1 MIKKNG
7 LSLFFCLV
15 WTDNLLLHFGWSK
28 KNRKGKCNCLC
39 SHAFCLLHTSSPLLS
54 VCLIVFKLVFINLFN
69 FFVFLSLCFYHSLG
83 TKNLTFSLYILF
95 VSLFQL
101 FIMYS
106 SFVCLIVFSFFSV
119 YLFLIMSLSFV
130 SVFSSVKW
138 KARNEASS
146 WLSYNNALISSLP
159 NCPLAMWKEDW
170 MGRIRSRFLLVMYTL
185 LVRDESKNRMKK
197 IIRLQI
203 VLQWLVKNI
212 F

>member
-1 MIKKNG
+1 LIKKNG
-7 LSLFFCLV
+7 LSLSVLFGLTTYFFILV
-15 WTDNLLLHFGWSK
+15 DQRRIERENVIV
-28 KNRKGKCNCLC
+28 CV
-39 SHAFCLLHTSSPLLS
+39 HTHSVFYTHPLSPLLS
-54 VCLIVFKLVFINLFN
+54 VCPIVFKLVFINLFN

-83 TKNLTFSLYILF
+83 TNNLTFSLYILF

-106 SFVCLIVFSFFSV
+106 FFVCLIVFSFFSV
-119 YLFLIMSLSFV
+119 YLFFNTSLSFV

-212 F
+212 L

>member
-1 MIKKNG
+1 LFG
-7 LSLFFCLV
+7 LTTYFFILVDQRRIERENVIVCVHTHSVFYTHSLLV
-15 WTDNLLLHFGWSK
+15 YLFVWL
-28 KNRKGKCNCLC
+28 
-39 SHAFCLLHTSSPLLS
+39 SS
-54 VCLIVFKLVFINLFN
+54 KLVFINLFN

-119 YLFLIMSLSFV
+119 YLFFNTSLSFV

-212 F
+212 L